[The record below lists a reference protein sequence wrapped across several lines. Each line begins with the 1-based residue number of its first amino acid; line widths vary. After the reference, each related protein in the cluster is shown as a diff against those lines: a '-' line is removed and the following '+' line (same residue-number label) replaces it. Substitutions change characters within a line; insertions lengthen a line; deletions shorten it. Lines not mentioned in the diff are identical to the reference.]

1 MALSFT
7 RVAERIA
14 LINIKQQLINICGID
29 AKDIYLNSPYSQ
41 YVNNRRFAEVGISEE
56 TRYPNVAVYPVHNHD
71 VSPMGGYEQQWVTV
85 GEQVK
90 VYQSDYESE
99 CTFEFVVST
108 NTVKDFMEYKQALQ
122 LFFRELVCGIEL
134 ESDELPL
141 KAGMSIVMKD
151 SKDDTANDIRTT
163 IFTVYCIY
171 KIYKEFLTYLFVNYE
186 LYMKAIIE
194 DETIS
199 QTIVFDQLILQWAS
213 SRI

>member
-1 MALSFT
+1 MALKFT

-14 LINIKQQLINICGID
+14 LINIKQQLISICGID

-56 TRYPNVAVYPVHNHD
+56 TRYPNVAIYPVHNHD
-71 VSPMGGYEQQWVTV
+71 VSSMGGYEQQWVTV

-134 ESDELPL
+134 ENDELPL
-141 KAGMSIVMKD
+141 KSGMSIVMKD

-163 IFTVYCIY
+163 IFTVHCTY
-171 KIYKEFLTYLFVNYE
+171 KIYKEFLSYLFVNYE
-186 LYMKAIIE
+186 LYMKAVIE

-199 QTIVFDQLILQWAS
+199 QNIAFDQLILQWAS